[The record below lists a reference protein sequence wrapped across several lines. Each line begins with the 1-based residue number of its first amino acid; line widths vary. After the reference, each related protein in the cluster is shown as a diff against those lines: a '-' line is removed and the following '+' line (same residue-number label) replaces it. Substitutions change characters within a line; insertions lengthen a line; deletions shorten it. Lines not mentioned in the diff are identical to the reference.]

1 MTVKKPKPDKIKRTG
16 NIGGHTY
23 SPKLVAKCGG
33 MVRAGTKNLKEI
45 SAETG
50 VPVPTLRGWLKKY
63 EWRADLADRV
73 REEAHRRMVMGG
85 LINEEKAIDDAA
97 SELVVVLSRHKKAL
111 NKNMDIIEKLQ
122 SQLDPVT
129 PEDAAALSELPSSD
143 EDSDKQGIGQRAM
156 TAKIIAD
163 TLDKTITGMRKTYR
177 MDADTKE
184 VSTYEELLAQA
195 KALDV

>member
-1 MTVKKPKPDKIKRTG
+1 
-16 NIGGHTY
+16 
-23 SPKLVAKCGG
+23 

-45 SAETG
+45 SDENN
-50 VPVPTLRGWLKKY
+50 VPIPTLRKWIKKY
-63 EWRADLADRV
+63 GWHADLADKV

-85 LINEEKAIDDAA
+85 LIDEDKAIDDAA
-97 SELVVVLSRHKKAL
+97 TEQVAVLSRHKKAL

-184 VSTYEELLAQA
+184 ASTYEELLDQA

>member
-1 MTVKKPKPDKIKRTG
+1 MTAKKPAPDKIKRTG

-23 SPKLVAKCGG
+23 SPKIVAKCGG

-45 SAETG
+45 SDENN
-50 VPVPTLRGWLKKY
+50 VPIPTLRKWIKKY
-63 EWRADLADRV
+63 GWHADLADKV

-85 LINEEKAIDDAA
+85 LIDEDKAIDDAA
-97 SELVVVLSRHKKAL
+97 TEQVAVLSRHKKAL

-184 VSTYEELLAQA
+184 ASTYEELLDQA